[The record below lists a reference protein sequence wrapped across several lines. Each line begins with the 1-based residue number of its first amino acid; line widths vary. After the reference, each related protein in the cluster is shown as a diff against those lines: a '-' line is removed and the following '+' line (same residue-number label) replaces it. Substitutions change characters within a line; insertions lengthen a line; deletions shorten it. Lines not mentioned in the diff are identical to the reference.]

1 MNDFFEHLFKH
12 LFQILDIPGISA
24 PVICDLCK
32 SKVEMFI
39 EFKKNCISCNDR
51 LINKDMVKLEAP
63 PIETSYELWCQNS
76 GDYEIKPVIDEVDH
90 LFEIV
95 DAPIKEISKMEKSS
109 TKKTKSEREVCS
121 YCGKTFLFL
130 SQHLK
135 SMHSGTLSN
144 TKTFSCGLCF
154 EKFTER

>member
-1 MNDFFEHLFKH
+1 
-12 LFQILDIPGISA
+12 
-24 PVICDLCK
+24 
-32 SKVEMFI
+32 MFV

-51 LINKDMVKLEAP
+51 FINNGMVKLEAP
-63 PIETSYELWCQNS
+63 PIETSFELWPQNS
-76 GDYEIKPVIDEVDH
+76 SDYEQKPVIDEEDH
-90 LFEIV
+90 LYEGQPDEI
-95 DAPIKEISKMEKSS
+95 AKIEKTSMQ
-109 TKKTKSEREVCS
+109 KKTKQEREVCS

-130 SQHLK
+130 SQHIK